1 MALTINGTTFDGHPS
16 GSGNQVAWLPTGI
29 TPAEQKIGATL
40 VAASGARNRVE
51 RNVIKRV
58 WTISWEATNQA
69 TMQTV
74 RTIARLMTTFTLV
87 DLEGVSYTV
96 QTEDEFA
103 PEFAYT
109 SAAGVNHWN
118 VELTLYQV

>member
-1 MALTINGTTFDGHPS
+1 
-16 GSGNQVAWLPTGI
+16 
-29 TPAEQKIGATL
+29 

-69 TMQTV
+69 TMQTM
-74 RTIARLMTTFTLV
+74 RTIARLMTTFALV

>member
-1 MALTINGTTFDGHPS
+1 MALSINGTSFTGHPS
-16 GSGNQVAWLPTGI
+16 GSGNQAAWLPTGI
-29 TPAEQKIGATL
+29 TLAESKIGVTL
-40 VAASGARNRVE
+40 PAANGARNRVE

-69 TMQTV
+69 TMQTI
-74 RTIARLMTTFTLV
+74 RTIARLMTTFAFV
-87 DLEGVSYTV
+87 DLEGASYTV

-118 VELTLYQV
+118 VELVLYQV